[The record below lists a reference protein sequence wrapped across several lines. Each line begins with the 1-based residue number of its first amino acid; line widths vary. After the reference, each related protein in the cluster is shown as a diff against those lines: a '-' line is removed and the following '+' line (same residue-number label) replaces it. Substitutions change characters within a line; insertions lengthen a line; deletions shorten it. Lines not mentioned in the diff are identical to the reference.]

1 MAMFECIVVPLDG
14 SKHAEVALDYAR
26 DLAQKYSA
34 RLHLVRVLWPSL
46 QALTGGEVV
55 AVTQAQ
61 MAQEQQLA
69 RNYLEPLVQSLSG
82 GDLKVS
88 SQVALGDPAETV
100 LDLAEDAEASLIV
113 LTSHGRSGLRRW
125 LMGSVAERIA
135 RHAHCPVMIVGRE
148 SVEEKLDK

>member
-1 MAMFECIVVPLDG
+1 MFECIVVPLDG
-14 SKHAEVALDYAR
+14 SKQAEVALDYGR
-26 DLAQKYSA
+26 DLALRYSA

-61 MAQEQQLA
+61 MAHEQQLA
-69 RNYLEPLVQSLSG
+69 RTYLEPLVERVTS

-88 SQVALGDPAETV
+88 SQVVVGDPAETI
-100 LDLAEDAEASLIV
+100 LDIAEDAEASLIV
-113 LTSHGRSGLRRW
+113 MTSHGRSGLRRW

-148 SVEEKLDK
+148 SVEEKLDN